1 MNYVYIPYTVQAWK
15 DDVCLFETDCE
26 LKVSFD
32 LPDGRS
38 GVIDWDVTGFFFDAC
53 GTEPGKRVYTEIFPH
68 EPLFH
73 VLKKDLDTEWIDT
86 TLRETLADH
95 GEVDLYPAPAYG

>member
-26 LKVSFD
+26 LKVSYD

-38 GVIDWDVTGFFFDAC
+38 GVIDWDVTGFHFSDKKD
-53 GTEPGKRVYTEIFPH
+53 GKPVYTEIHSH

-73 VLKKDLDTEWIDT
+73 VLKKDLDNDFIDER
-86 TLRETLADH
+86 LRETLADH

>member
-26 LKVSFD
+26 LKVSYA

-38 GVIDWDVTGFFFDAC
+38 GPIDWDVTGFFFDNV
-53 GTEPGKRVYTEIFPH
+53 GTEPGKRIYTEINAH

-73 VLKKDLDTEWIDT
+73 VLKKDLDTDFIDER
-86 TLRETLADH
+86 LRETLADH
-95 GEVDLYPAPAYG
+95 GEVDLYPAPSYG

>member
-26 LKVSFD
+26 LKVSYD

-38 GVIDWDVTGFFFDAC
+38 GVIDWDVTGFYFTDANN
-53 GTEPGKRVYTEIFPH
+53 GVKSYTEIHAH

-73 VLKKDLDTEWIDT
+73 VLKKDLDLEFIDT
-86 TLRETLADH
+86 ALRETLADH
-95 GEVDLYPAPAYG
+95 GEVDLYRSAANA

>member
-1 MNYVYIPYTVQAWK
+1 VNYVYIPYTVQAWK

-26 LKVSFD
+26 LKVSYD

-38 GVIDWDVTGFFFDAC
+38 GVIDWDITGFFFDAC
-53 GTEPGKRVYTEIFPH
+53 GTEPGKRVYTEIHPH

-73 VLKKDLDTEWIDT
+73 VLKKDLDLDYIDER
-86 TLRETLADH
+86 LRETLADH
-95 GEVDLYPAPAYG
+95 GEVDLYAEPFNG

>member
-26 LKVSFD
+26 LKVSYD

-38 GVIDWDVTGFFFDAC
+38 GVIDWDVTGFFFDNV
-53 GTEPGKRVYTEIFPH
+53 GTEPGKRVYTEIHPH

-73 VLKKDLDTEWIDT
+73 VLKKDLDLDYIDER
-86 TLRETLADH
+86 LRETLADS
-95 GEVDLYPAPAYG
+95 GIVDLYPAPAYG

>member
-26 LKVSFD
+26 LKVSYD
-32 LPDGRS
+32 LPDGRA
-38 GVIDWDVTGFFFDAC
+38 GVIDWDVTGFFFDNV
-53 GTEPGKRVYTEIFPH
+53 GTEPGKRVYAEIFPH

-73 VLKKDLDTEWIDT
+73 VLKKDLDNDFIDER
-86 TLRETLADH
+86 LRETLADSDI
-95 GEVDLYPAPAYG
+95 VDLYPAPSYG